1 VANVNLPD
9 YGYVNARVRGMRA
22 HLLTKEFFM
31 QLADSNNFEDMHSL
45 LEQTVYRREINEAVL
60 LSPERPDY
68 DQAINV
74 NFVMSLRKIFDATG
88 GEPHRLVRML
98 LSDFDVQNIKS
109 ILRGKRGDATPN
121 EIVAMLVPVG
131 ELRLDRLEQMAQE
144 REIRSVVER
153 MVSSEIRFGP
163 ALAAA
168 LPRFYKRDQD
178 LAILELA
185 LDKYHFS
192 NVMSQLTGKDR
203 NVQMV
208 KRMFRTEI
216 DMRNLSTLIR
226 IRKLH
231 LEDEDLE
238 SLCLPGGALSP
249 EAFANLARLGDV
261 AAIVAQYPDASYR
274 SLLKKALEEYQELD
288 VVAFDKELEHGLIK
302 LGASM
307 SNVDVLGIGV
317 VIGYMW
323 LKRNEIINLRI
334 VLKGKQIDRSTVDI
348 KKDLFFIGGDR
359 EVAA

>member
-1 VANVNLPD
+1 
-9 YGYVNARVRGMRA
+9 MRA

-31 QLADSNNFEDMHSL
+31 QLADASSFEDMHSL

-74 NFVMSLRKIFDATG
+74 NFVISLRKIFDATG
-88 GEPHRLVRML
+88 GEPHRLVRLL
-98 LSDFDVQNIKS
+98 LSDFDVQNIKA

-131 ELRLDRLEQMAQE
+131 ELRLDHLEQIAQE
-144 REIRSVVER
+144 RDTRAVVER
-153 MVSSEIRFGP
+153 MVTSEIRYGP
-163 ALAAA
+163 QLAAE
-168 LPRFYKRDQD
+168 LPKFFKKDQD

-185 LDKYHFS
+185 LDRYHFNS
-192 NVMSQLTGKDR
+192 VMSQLTGKNR
-203 NVQMV
+203 NVEMV
-208 KRMFRTEI
+208 RRMFRTEI
-216 DMRNLSTLIR
+216 DMRNLSTLVR

-238 SLCLPGGALSP
+238 GLCLPGGALSP
-249 EAFANLARLGDV
+249 EVFTNLARLGDV
-261 AAIVAQYPDASYR
+261 ASIVAQYPDTSYR
-274 SLLKKALEEYQELD
+274 PLLKRALEEYQELD
-288 VVAFDKELEHGLIK
+288 VVAFDKELEHALIK

-317 VIGYMW
+317 IIGYMW
-323 LKRNEIINLRI
+323 LKRNEVINLRI
-334 VLKGKQIDRSTVDI
+334 VLKGKQIDRTAVDI

-359 EVAA
+359 EAAA